1 MHASQRIDYFACM
14 LSRLFFVFSLSSL
27 LLSARGGVIR
37 EVLPLDRPRRI
48 DRFGP
53 LNPPF
58 TIISH
63 LLRPHSPNIRSPR
76 ESSRIVE
83 SGIREPNIIVWTHE
97 ETAGSGP
104 EGGDV
109 EVGGEDR
116 VLGRFGPDGGV
127 EEIGVDRGGRYEG
140 VVRCGG
146 RGGRG
151 EVGEVPE
158 SEGIGRRGGGGG
170 GRRGGG
176 EQGRRRKYAAKMTTR
191 GKEG

>member
-1 MHASQRIDYFACM
+1 MKKPPDPAPKVVTYKSEERIG
-14 LSRLFFVFSLSSL
+14 L
-27 LLSARGGVIR
+27 LGDLVQTVGRG
-37 EVLPLDRPRRI
+37 DRR
-48 DRFGP
+48 
-53 LNPPF
+53 
-58 TIISH
+58 
-63 LLRPHSPNIRSPR
+63 
-76 ESSRIVE
+76 
-83 SGIREPNIIVWTHE
+83 
-97 ETAGSGP
+97 
-104 EGGDV
+104 
-109 EVGGEDR
+109 
-116 VLGRFGPDGGV
+116 
-127 EEIGVDRGGRYEG
+127 DRGGRYEG